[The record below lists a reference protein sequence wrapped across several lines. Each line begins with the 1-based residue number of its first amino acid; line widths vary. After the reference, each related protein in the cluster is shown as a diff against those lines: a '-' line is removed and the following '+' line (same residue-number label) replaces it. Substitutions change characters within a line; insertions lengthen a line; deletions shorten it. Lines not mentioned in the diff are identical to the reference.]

1 MITKISLDRLS
12 QILERQKCGSS
23 VLLTRLLSN
32 ATTFL
37 PHNLCT
43 LYEVS
48 QGGKTVGIICLYLSN
63 LTAHFWKK
71 PDLHELISF
80 LNFEGSAAK
89 FLEIDEKIGK
99 KLSKKCKKEA
109 VFGSQFVL
117 KGAPKS
123 FNSDCEILENGD
135 ARDFFSSLKSANS
148 AYQNTDFES
157 YYCDYFYRKNP
168 PARLFN
174 AVLNGR
180 RVGAASVL
188 HFYKQN
194 AIISDV
200 SVHPDFRRLGIGAH
214 LVYAVCQKLKSEG
227 YTPCLLCTSPSAA
240 KLYKKIGFK
249 TQSRFGLILLKD
261 DEK

>member
-12 QILERQKCGSS
+12 QILDSQKCRNT

-48 QGGKTVGIICLYLSN
+48 RGGKTVGIMCLYLSN

-71 PDLHELISF
+71 PDLPERISF

-123 FNSDCEILENGD
+123 FTSDCEILENGD
-135 ARDFFSSLKSANS
+135 ARDFFTSLKSANS
-148 AYQNTDFES
+148 AYQGTSFES

-174 AVLNGR
+174 ASLKGR
-180 RVGAASVL
+180 KIGAAAVL
-188 HFYKQN
+188 HFYGRD

-200 SVHPDFRRLGIGAH
+200 SVHKDFRRLGIGSH
-214 LVYAVCQKLKSEG
+214 LVSEICKKLKLEG
-227 YTPCLLCTSPSAA
+227 YTPSLLCTSLSAA
-240 KLYKKIGFK
+240 RLYKKIGFCQK
-249 TQSRFGLILLKD
+249 GRFGLILLKD